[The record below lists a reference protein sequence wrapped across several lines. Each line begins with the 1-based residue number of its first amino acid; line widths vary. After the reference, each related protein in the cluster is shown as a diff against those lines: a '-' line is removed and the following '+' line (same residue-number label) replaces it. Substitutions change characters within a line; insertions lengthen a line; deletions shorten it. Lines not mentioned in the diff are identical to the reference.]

1 MKNTLYVMGF
11 VTLFSAPVMAAD
23 LLGNFNKAA
32 EKANAATSQAQ
43 AATAKAQTAT
53 ASAQNVQAGVSAEQL
68 LTDALQA
75 RLQPGV
81 TNKNQL
87 VQMLGQP
94 EKTQTTGKTHVWQYK
109 AAAVA
114 EKLASA
120 QAIASAVGVQTPD
133 VSGMVQV
140 VLEGDLLKSYSLLA
154 GK

>member
-11 VTLFSAPVMAAD
+11 VALLSVPVMATD
-23 LLGNFNKAA
+23 LLGGINKAA
-32 EKANAATSQAQ
+32 EKANAATSQTQAAAAKVQ
-43 AATAKAQTAT
+43 AATTSAQT
-53 ASAQNVQAGVSAEQL
+53 VQQGASAEQM

-87 VQMLGQP
+87 IQMLGQP
-94 EKTQTTGKTHVWQYK
+94 VETKTTGKTQVWQYK

-114 EKLASA
+114 EKLANA
-120 QAIASAVGVQTPD
+120 QAIANAVGVQTPD